1 MAGTRAGK
9 GEHGLIPQ
17 EYIQEVVHRSD
28 VTEVVSGYVQLR
40 RRGRTQTGLC
50 PFHSEKTPSFVV
62 YPETQSFYCF
72 GCGVG
77 GDVITFIKRINNLDY
92 VEAVK
97 FLASRAGMPLPEE
110 TDETGRL
117 RGRILAANRDAARFF
132 YQSLNADTPQAA
144 AARAYW
150 RGRGLSD
157 GTIRRFGLG
166 YAPAGYSAC
175 LHHLKGRGY
184 TEDELLAAGL
194 VKQSHRDNAKNSLYD
209 AFYDRVM
216 TPIFDLRGGIIG
228 FGGRVLGD
236 AKPKYVNSPETLVY
250 KKSRAM
256 FALNL
261 AKKSA
266 SRRYILCEGYM
277 DVISLHQAGFD
288 TAVAACGT
296 ALTPEQVKL
305 LSEYADEVVLCYD
318 SDEAGQKATARSL
331 GLFANSPVRVSVLN
345 IPNAKD
351 PDEFIKKFGA
361 ERFSQLL
368 NGASNALEYKLSR
381 VRANH
386 DLANDAGRLDYL
398 REAIGLLAGVVTPTE
413 RDVSAG
419 RLAEETNVAKSAILS
434 QLDGAVRQN
443 ARRAQRQKQRDILKE
458 GAAAQIKLPYGAGE
472 RALAVVYAEQQI
484 MTALLREPDW
494 VPLVKARVGP
504 DDFIDP
510 QMQKVCAA
518 VFSLYEQ
525 GGPVNLAALG
535 ALLDEQQISQLGQL
549 LARNADVALTQKDLE
564 LFLSRIEQSQPK
576 SQKAA
581 DMPVEELDEYI
592 RSLRDRK
599 A

>member
-1 MAGTRAGK
+1 MR
-9 GEHGLIPQ
+9 
-17 EYIQEVVHRSD
+17 RSD
-28 VTEVVSGYVQLR
+28 MAEIASGYVQLR

-62 YPETQSFYCF
+62 YPDTQSFYCF
-72 GCGVG
+72 GCGAG
-77 GDVITFIKRINNLDY
+77 GDVITFIKKINNLDY

-97 FLASRAGMPLPEE
+97 FLAGRAGMPMPEE
-110 TDETGRL
+110 NDETGRL

-150 RGRGLSD
+150 RGRGLQDS
-157 GTIRRFGLG
+157 TIRRFGLG

-175 LHHLKGRGY
+175 LHHLKGKGY

-261 AKKSA
+261 AKKSS

-296 ALTPEQVKL
+296 ALTSEQVKL

-331 GLFANSPVRVSVLN
+331 GLFGSSPIKVSVLN

-351 PDEFIKKFGA
+351 PDEFIK
-361 ERFSQLL
+361 
-368 NGASNALEYKLSR
+368 
-381 VRANH
+381 
-386 DLANDAGRLDYL
+386 
-398 REAIGLLAGVVTPTE
+398 
-413 RDVSAG
+413 
-419 RLAEETNVAKSAILS
+419 
-434 QLDGAVRQN
+434 
-443 ARRAQRQKQRDILKE
+443 
-458 GAAAQIKLPYGAGE
+458 
-472 RALAVVYAEQQI
+472 
-484 MTALLREPDW
+484 
-494 VPLVKARVGP
+494 
-504 DDFIDP
+504 
-510 QMQKVCAA
+510 
-518 VFSLYEQ
+518 
-525 GGPVNLAALG
+525 NLAPSALV
-535 ALLDEQQISQLGQL
+535 SC
-549 LARNADVALTQKDLE
+549 
-564 LFLSRIEQSQPK
+564 
-576 SQKAA
+576 
-581 DMPVEELDEYI
+581 
-592 RSLRDRK
+592 
-599 A
+599 